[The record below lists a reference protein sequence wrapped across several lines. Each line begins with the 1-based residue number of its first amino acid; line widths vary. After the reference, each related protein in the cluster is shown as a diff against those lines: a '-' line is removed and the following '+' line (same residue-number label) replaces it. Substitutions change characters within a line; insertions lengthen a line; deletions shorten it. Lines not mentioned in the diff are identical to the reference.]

1 MESVKQYAGIVS
13 VVLINIINGLMGFGV
28 VLPTGVD
35 VQGVALG
42 NAAALSVAAFIMHFT
57 KPAAAPAPTDPVA

>member
-57 KPAAAPAPTDPVA
+57 KPAAPAPTDPAA